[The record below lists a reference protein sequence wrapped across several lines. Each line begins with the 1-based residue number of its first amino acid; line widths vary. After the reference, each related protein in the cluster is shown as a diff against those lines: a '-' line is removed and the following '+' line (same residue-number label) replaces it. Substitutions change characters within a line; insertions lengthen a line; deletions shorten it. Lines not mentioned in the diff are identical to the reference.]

1 MKMERL
7 EAILRPLGLHRKRA
21 RRLARM
27 SREYLEAH
35 ARAAA
40 SRDDAA
46 AGATPLDTHTV
57 SALHGVGDYASDARV
72 PARPLTFF
80 TPSTRWRRLD
90 GVARTLRDFRAAYAI
105 AAAPGVKR
113 VPRRHALFVLRR
125 VRASSPP
132 RDHALRWWHA
142 WALDRGLATLHT
154 PNCSPTKA
162 ARE

>member
-46 AGATPLDTHTV
+46 AAAAGLVSDGGANGGCADADGALDDEARRSDGDSFGSGGSGAAAGATPLDTHTV
-57 SALHGVGDYASDARV
+57 SALHGVGDYASDA
-72 PARPLTFF
+72 
-80 TPSTRWRRLD
+80 
-90 GVARTLRDFRAAYAI
+90 
-105 AAAPGVKR
+105 
-113 VPRRHALFVLRR
+113 HALFVLRR